1 MQPDD
6 FPYSFSVGYHRFH
19 ENVALNFQL
28 NRFLPGA
35 RMEDFRL
42 AGSRIRDLGDWK
54 RELLALAEQAEAEG
68 RLQNAAACFRAA
80 EFFIPASDPDKQ
92 RVYGRFI
99 ALFERLT
106 GERDYEKREVPFG
119 GGVLP
124 SLHLPVE
131 NPTDT
136 LVMHGG
142 FDSFQQDQFFAA
154 EALRA
159 AGYRVI
165 LFEGPGQG
173 AALYRHALHMEPEWE
188 PAVGA
193 VLDAYGVER
202 CSLLGMSLGGYLA
215 LRAAAFE
222 PRVKRVIAFG
232 VMADFFE
239 CFTRAGGPV
248 LGPLLRLG
256 LRSGADRIIDRVSER
271 RMQQD
276 LLAAWGIP
284 HGMHV
289 MGAGTPSEFFHKVSR
304 FNTRSFSG
312 SVTQDVLLL
321 AGAEDH
327 YVPVRQFFDQARALT
342 GARSLTGRIFT
353 AAEKCQ
359 NHCQVGNLGL
369 ALRTIIGWLDE
380 RSGHGRDTRS
390 R

>member
-6 FPYSFSVGYHRFH
+6 FAFPVGYHH
-19 ENVALNFQL
+19 LHDDVALNFQL
-28 NRFLPGA
+28 NRFSPGA
-35 RMEDFRL
+35 RIEDFRL
-42 AGSRIRDLGDWK
+42 AASRIRNLQDWK
-54 RELLALAEQAEAEG
+54 RELLALAERADSEG
-68 RLQNAAACFRAA
+68 RRANAAACYRAA
-80 EFFIPASDPDKQ
+80 EFFIPTSDPDKR
-92 RVYGRFI
+92 RVYDRFI
-99 ALFERLT
+99 ALFEELT
-106 GERDYEKREVPFG
+106 NDRDYQQREVPFRG
-119 GGVLP
+119 SMLP
-124 SLHLPVE
+124 TLHLPLE
-131 NPTDT
+131 GATDT
-136 LVMHGG
+136 LVVHGG
-142 FDSFQQDQFFAA
+142 FDSFQQDLFPAA

-173 AALYRHALHMEPEWE
+173 AALYRHGLHMTPEWE

-193 VLDAYGVER
+193 VLDAYGIER
-202 CSLLGMSLGGYLA
+202 CSLLGLSLGGYLA

-222 PRVKRVIAFG
+222 RRVKRVIAFG
-232 VMADFFE
+232 VMADFLE

-289 MGAGTPSEFFHKVSR
+289 MGVETPSAFFRKVSR

-312 SVTQDVLLL
+312 SITQDVLLI

-327 YVPVRQFFDQARALT
+327 YVPIRQFFDQARSLT
-342 GARSLTGRIFT
+342 GVRSLTGRIFT

-359 NHCQVGNLGL
+359 NHCQVGNVSL
-369 ALRTIIGWLDE
+369 ALRTIVGWLDE
-380 RSGHGRDTRS
+380 RTGSVCRTESG
-390 R
+390 